1 MKCMVKKIF
10 LIVAVVLCCGAVV
23 VGGAWCSAQKDDS
36 PCQVVD
42 IVVNDSLQRQ
52 FIDADA
58 LESFLKRNG
67 YFPVGKSMSEVDC
80 HAMEQCLLKHNMVRT
95 ASCYKS
101 PFQTVYV
108 RVTQRVPMLSVISDN
123 GCYYVDT
130 DRRVMS
136 ISERKEIDVPVFKGN
151 VSQRAA
157 TEEYFD
163 FVEWLN
169 GNQYWRT
176 MIKDVHVKTPKHLVL
191 NQNTHS
197 AKIVLGTLDDYEN
210 KLAKLKKLYT
220 KGLDEIGYPDYREY
234 DLRFDGQVVGRK

>member
-1 MKCMVKKIF
+1 MNSMVKKIF

-23 VGGAWCSAQKDDS
+23 VGGAWCSAQNDDS

-52 FIDADA
+52 FVDTDA
-58 LESFLKRNG
+58 LELFLQRNG
-67 YFPVGKSMSEVDC
+67 YFPAGKRMSEVDC
-80 HAMEQCLLKHNMVRT
+80 HAMEQCLLKHDMVRT

-108 RVTQRVPMLSVISDN
+108 RVTQRIPMLSVVSDN

-130 DRRVMS
+130 DRKVMS
-136 ISERKEIDVPVFKGN
+136 IPERKEIEVPVFKGN

-163 FVEWLN
+163 FVAWLN
-169 GNQYWRT
+169 ENPYWRA
-176 MIKDVHVKTPKHLVL
+176 MIKDVYVKTPKYLVL
-191 NQNTHS
+191 NQHAHE
-197 AKIVLGTLDDYEN
+197 AKIVLGALDDYER
-210 KLAKLKKLYT
+210 KLSKLKKLYT
-220 KGLDEIGYPDYREY
+220 KGLDKIGYPDYREY